1 MSDSEISHTRGD
13 TLQVRFTITSEI
25 TGWVPR
31 WTLKPAVGWSA
42 IADIAAT
49 ISATTSSGLS
59 VTQSTPTGIIDL
71 LIAATATSAL
81 EPGEYVWDL
90 QLTAGSQVRTV
101 YWSNGSPV
109 GTLTILPDVTR
120 TP

>member
-1 MSDSEISHTRGD
+1 MSDSEIVHTRGD
-13 TLQVRFTITSEI
+13 NLELRFTIDEVI
-25 TGWVPR
+25 TGWTPK

-49 ISATTSSGLS
+49 LTAAVGTGLT

-71 LIAATATSAL
+71 VIVASAMTL
-81 EPGEYVWDL
+81 EPDDYVWDL
-90 QLTAGSQVRTV
+90 QLTSGLNVRTV
-101 YWSNGSPV
+101 IWADGLSY
-109 GTLTILPDVTR
+109 GTLTIRPDVTR